1 MEELTPMMK
10 QYREIK
16 DKNKEY
22 ILFYRL
28 GDFYEMFFEDA
39 LQVSEELELTLTGR
53 DCGLAER
60 APMCG
65 VPFHSAEGYI
75 ARLVKNG
82 HKVAICEQ
90 VEDPK
95 KAKGLVK
102 REIVRIVT
110 PGTVIDASMLTED
123 QNNFLGGIYAKE
135 GQIGVCFVDI
145 STGEVFATGSADY
158 RMALSEISRFSPR
171 EVLVGGDA
179 TESQELISFLQDKMN
194 ALVEPMSIGKTD
206 DSAVYERI
214 ANYFSS
220 DDLSAS
226 GLSNILCA
234 QYCLNGMLLY
244 LEETQ
249 KASLANLNSLQV
261 YRNDQY
267 MELDLVARKNL
278 ELCETI
284 RSNEK
289 RGSLLW
295 VLDQTKTAMGSRM
308 IRQWIEKPLYNPLQI
323 VRRQTAVGEL
333 SEDFVMRSA
342 LCEALS
348 KVFDMERLIGR
359 IVYGTANC
367 RDLRALYSACEYL
380 PFISETIE
388 SCKCNMLKD
397 LYHQIDLL
405 EDIRALISLSIVEE
419 PPATVREG
427 GMIQTGYHDEI
438 DYLHELASGGKGQ
451 IAQIEQKEKEK
462 TGIKNLKIGY
472 NRVFGY
478 YIEVSKSNTN
488 LVPQHYIR
496 KQTLANG
503 ERYITEELKT
513 LEGTVLGA
521 QERLT
526 VLEYEVFVSIRER
539 IAEQVHRVQ
548 ATAHAV
554 ATLDVLSSL
563 AEVAVNNHYTCPTV
577 DLSGSIEIK
586 EGRHPVVEKV
596 LSDALFIAN
605 DTVLDQDENRFSV
618 ITGPNMAGKS
628 TYMRQVAIIAIMAQ
642 MGSFVPASKA
652 HIGVVDR
659 IFTRVGA
666 SDDLSSGQS
675 TFMVEMSEVADVL
688 KHATKD
694 SLLILDEIGRG
705 TSTYDGMSIARAVIE
720 YVADKKKIGAR
731 TLFAT
736 HYHELTELEGIV
748 PGVKN
753 YNIAVK
759 KRGDDITFLR
769 KIVRGGA
776 DDSYGIE
783 VAKLAGVP
791 SAVIKRAKVILSDIE
806 AHGHVE
812 QPASKHVISEPEEQ
826 TGLFDLSS
834 SMIVERLKAVQ
845 VDTMTPIEAM
855 NALYELK
862 KML

>member
-39 LQVSEELELTLTGR
+39 LLVSAELELTLTGR

-145 STGEVFATGSADY
+145 STGEVFATGSTDY
-158 RMALSEISRFSPR
+158 RMALSEFSRFSPR

-179 TESQELISFLQDKMN
+179 AESQELISFLKDKLN
-194 ALVEPMSIGKTD
+194 ALVEPMPSTTVD
-206 DSAVYERI
+206 DTAVYTRI
-214 ANYFSS
+214 TSYFSS
-220 DDLSAS
+220 DAYNAS

-244 LEETQ
+244 LEQTQ
-249 KASLANLNSLQV
+249 QPSLANLNSLQV
-261 YRNDQY
+261 YRNDHY

-284 RSNEK
+284 RSSEK
-289 RGSLLW
+289 KGSLLW

-323 VRRQTAVGEL
+323 VRRQTAVAEL
-333 SEDFVMRSA
+333 SENFVMRSA

-380 PFISETIE
+380 PSISQTIE
-388 SCKCNMLKD
+388 ESSCNMLRD
-397 LYHQIDLL
+397 LYQQIDLL
-405 EDIRALISLSIVEE
+405 EDIRALISLAIVEE

-427 GMIQTGYHDEI
+427 GMIQSGYHDEI
-438 DYLHELASGGKGQ
+438 DYLHELASGGKSQ
-451 IAQIEQKEKEK
+451 IAQIEQKEKEE

-503 ERYITEELKT
+503 ERYITEELKK
-513 LEGTVLGA
+513 LESTVLGA

-526 VLEYEVFVSIRER
+526 VLEYEVFVSVRER

-554 ATLDVLSSL
+554 ATLDVLASL
-563 AEVAVNNHYTCPTV
+563 AEVAVNNHYTCPVV
-577 DLSGSIEIK
+577 DMSGSIEIK

-605 DTVLDQDENRFSV
+605 DTILDQDENRFSV

-642 MGSFVPASKA
+642 MGAFVPASKA

-675 TFMVEMSEVADVL
+675 TFMVEMSEVADL
-688 KHATKD
+688 LTLATKN

-720 YVADKKKIGAR
+720 YIADKKKLGAR

-736 HYHELTELEGIV
+736 HYHELTELEDIV

-791 SAVIKRAKVILSDIE
+791 AAVIKRAKVILADIE
-806 AHGHVE
+806 SHGQVE
-812 QPASKHVISEPEEQ
+812 KPTKRIHIESEEQ
-826 TGLFDLSS
+826 GGLLDLSS
-834 SMIVERLKAVQ
+834 TMIVERLKAVQ